1 MVILLLT
8 GTSLYGG
15 GEGYC
20 NRANAPVGVSRDAPA
35 TQSLPGGWSGSWRI
49 RSGPKWQWPAHEG
62 AIVQVGIRHTDW
74 RWPCHTVLASGPDL
88 DEDRRIRDVDS
99 GSLPG
104 FRYLNHESLQQEIA
118 VDERY
123 DVPFE
128 VQVLR
133 ASPGVAPSTP
143 PTSLSLIDKR
153 RGGGTPTKPAQSSHA
168 PELHDEPGIS
178 LQSDQKSSSSVD
190 CAPCP

>member
-1 MVILLLT
+1 VAKAIAIAPTRLRGCLVTPRLLKAFGRL
-8 GTSLYGG
+8 
-15 GEGYC
+15 
-20 NRANAPVGVSRDAPA
+20 VG
-35 TQSLPGGWSGSWRI
+35 LPWGI

-74 RWPCHTVLASGPDL
+74 RWPRHTVLASGPDL

-128 VQVLR
+128 VAAGWRYWLIRKVVSSRVLARLWPRR
-133 ASPGVAPSTP
+133 AKPDSRAWW
-143 PTSLSLIDKR
+143 R
-153 RGGGTPTKPAQSSHA
+153 RF
-168 PELHDEPGIS
+168 
-178 LQSDQKSSSSVD
+178 V
-190 CAPCP
+190 